1 MGLLLVILTSSINIL
16 VLYLLGL
23 LAIYL
28 QIDICPRFIYKLIL
42 FLNKIIKIC
51 FTNCFKLDF
60 KLCFNYV
67 LNYVLNC
74 VLNCVSLYVSI
85 CILVYVST
93 SCFNLSSI
101 SIKGIILSHN
111 YKFISRVGFTKGF
124 TSVLRRI
131 ILSLASWQLSIYTSL
146 NFH

>member
-1 MGLLLVILTSSINIL
+1 LFCSDYLSVQSYPIVGLLLVILTSSINIL
-16 VLYLLGL
+16 VLYLLVL

-67 LNYVLNC
+67 LSCVLKYVLNYVLNC
-74 VLNCVSLYVSI
+74 VLNCVLFYVSI
-85 CILVYVST
+85 CILVYIAT
-93 SCFNLSSI
+93 PMFQ
-101 SIKGIILSHN
+101 
-111 YKFISRVGFTKGF
+111 FMF
-124 TSVLRRI
+124 
-131 ILSLASWQLSIYTSL
+131 Q
-146 NFH
+146 